1 MSDEAGT
8 RARREEQRGNEKDRE
23 ELESVL
29 AVEHAWLRLKRENE
43 DLRRQNEV
51 LSETVQYLQ
60 EKLNEQ
66 EGRLPQIDGVL
77 RDAEERL
84 KNERREREMLEWEM
98 EQLRERLHQ
107 AVNMVAGQRSGGW
120 WTRILPKNNR

>member
-1 MSDEAGT
+1 MSDDAEA
-8 RARREEQRGNEKDRE
+8 RASRDEQQGNERDRE

-29 AVEHAWLRLKRENE
+29 AVEQAWLRLKRENE

-77 RDAEERL
+77 RDAEERVM
-84 KNERREREMLEWEM
+84 KERREREMLEWEM

-120 WTRILPKNNR
+120 WTRLFPKK